1 MIPEEC
7 RCRLLDLIK
16 YIDDLHQKISSDWE
30 AYAISNKIEQVNLK
44 NKKVCD
50 IPKDHSIFDE
60 IEEYRTFLNKID
72 FNKLFVPYNQPDF
85 ETKSRVKMANS
96 IEDKIDRYNGREH
109 QGKVS
114 INKCFND
121 LYGIR
126 VIINVETTHEEI

>member
-7 RCRLLDLIK
+7 RCRLLELIR
-16 YIDDLHQKISSDWE
+16 YIGELHQEISSEWE
-30 AYAISNKIEQVNLK
+30 SHAASNNIEQVNLK

-50 IPKDHSIFDE
+50 ILTERSIIEE
-60 IEEYRTFLNKID
+60 IEEYRRFLNKID
-72 FNKLFVPYNQPDF
+72 FNELFVSYNQPDF

-109 QGKVS
+109 KGKVS

-126 VIINVETTHEEI
+126 AIINVEATHEEI